1 MKKFSLKPLGDSC
14 MKTLCKSWLF
24 IGLLMAFCLA
34 ACSDDDD
41 NAVTPIFPEKQ
52 NLICNSN
59 DTREFTFTANT
70 NWSLASSAIWCKF
83 KTDDEL
89 GEFVLSG
96 TAGTQTVTLVITN
109 DNMQVGD
116 VSVAKLEL
124 TMGGQTIVIGE
135 VTRSK
140 VDYELKIYDKEG
152 NDITKDGVL
161 KVGYQEY
168 VLFDVEANF
177 RFAATNLPGW
187 VELDGG
193 SLVGPVNKK
202 VQGGLRIIENG
213 IREKYPVLASDENV
227 ITFSDEEGRAFHSI
241 KLVYEGMTPG
251 VMELKRPSSNMY
263 DWVVSLDGKSFT
275 QGSGGVAGTGSSTT
289 SFKNRLPFTVKTL
302 EDKYHVVFVTKGA
315 SNNNLYFEGV
325 DDDEWMDEKW
335 MSCEDEKKDG
345 NISLIVKP
353 FTPISGYAEERV
365 GYVLVFSDA
374 EFNRIGRDNLESTI
388 INGDELVYQYEQ
400 TNLVL
405 QFTQKEIKKDEAIQY
420 FSAVDGTDY
429 VTPIECTPYTESNAE
444 HFKTEYGV
452 KGISEIKQPGVST
465 YVTVSF
471 EIWDA
476 KCYFLDNEE
485 AAPDGIIDPAGTTMS
500 IDSKKT
506 NGKDIFVIV
515 KGETEDDKAMLIVR
529 TSNASGGE
537 VGGEE
542 TAIFKITSSNGM
554 GSDFVCNPYSGSL
567 GGAQYFQNTYG
578 ATELFE
584 MENPNA
590 GINIALTSSDVVSYK
605 AYTVTDTSEE
615 ELTSDDIT
623 IGEDYFSGKKVLNVW
638 LGSGSSLPIS
648 SKPILLVITGEDGSK
663 QILFI
668 INK

>member
-14 MKTLCKSWLF
+14 MMKTLCKGWLF

-83 KTDDEL
+83 KTDDDL

-168 VLFDVEANF
+168 VHFDVEANF

-202 VQGGLRIIENG
+202 VRGGLRIIENES
-213 IREKYPVLASDENV
+213 REKYPVLASDENV

-302 EDKYHVVFVTKGA
+302 EDKYHVVFVAKGA
-315 SNNNLYFEGV
+315 SNNNLYVEGV
-325 DDDEWMDEKW
+325 DDEWVSEKW
-335 MSCEDEKKDG
+335 MSCEDEKKNG
-345 NISLIVKP
+345 NISLIVDP
-353 FTPISGYAEERV
+353 FTPIPGYSEEKV
-365 GYVLVFSDA
+365 GYVLVFSEMEYNSIKD
-374 EFNRIGRDNLESTI
+374 DLENTI
-388 INGDELVYQYEQ
+388 IDGSNLVYKYEQ
-400 TNLVL
+400 ANLLL
-405 QFTQKEIKKDEAIQY
+405 QFTQKEVKSSGEDENP
-420 FSAVDGTDY
+420 FTAVDGQSY
-429 VTPIECTPYTESNAE
+429 SPIECTSYMGEDAE
-444 HFKTEYGV
+444 KLKSEYGV
-452 KGISEIKQPGVST
+452 TGVYEIKQPAIRSTIIKMAFSLTDAICYYLDSKEKADGVIEPAEKEIT
-465 YVTVSF
+465 VTTEAAHGKDVFLVITDESGNKRMVVVKISNSGSGGGSKSVFTITDGMLQPVSCVAYDGSQGGADYF
-471 EIWDA
+471 KNKYSVNDIFQISNVPQSIMVTLNSSNITTF
-476 KCYFLDNEE
+476 KCYDL
-485 AAPDGIIDPAGTTMS
+485 
-500 IDSKKT
+500 
-506 NGKDIFVIV
+506 
-515 KGETEDDKAMLIVR
+515 ETE
-529 TSNASGGE
+529 N
-537 VGGEE
+537 
-542 TAIFKITSSNGM
+542 
-554 GSDFVCNPYSGSL
+554 
-567 GGAQYFQNTYG
+567 
-578 ATELFE
+578 E
-584 MENPNA
+584 MKE
-590 GINIALTSSDVVSYK
+590 IS
-605 AYTVTDTSEE
+605 
-615 ELTSDDIT
+615 DIT
-623 IGEDYFSGKKVLNVW
+623 IEDSWSGGNNYLNVW
-638 LGSGSSLPIS
+638 LGGDQITKSVV
-648 SKPILLVITGEDGSK
+648 LVISGEDGTE
-663 QILFI
+663 QMLFI
-668 INK
+668 FK

>member
-14 MKTLCKSWLF
+14 MMKTLCKGWLF

-52 NLICNSN
+52 NFICNSN

-83 KTDDEL
+83 KTDDDL

-168 VLFDVEANF
+168 VHFDVEANF

-202 VQGGLRIIENG
+202 VRGGLRIIENES
-213 IREKYPVLASDENV
+213 REKYPVLASDENV

-302 EDKYHVVFVTKGA
+302 EDKYHVVFVAKGA
-315 SNNNLYFEGV
+315 SNNNLYVEGV
-325 DDDEWMDEKW
+325 DDEWVSEKW
-335 MSCEDEKKDG
+335 MSCEDEKKNG
-345 NISLIVKP
+345 NISLIVDP
-353 FTPISGYAEERV
+353 FTPIPGYSEEKV
-365 GYVLVFSDA
+365 GYVLVFSEMEYNSIKD
-374 EFNRIGRDNLESTI
+374 DLENTI
-388 INGDELVYQYEQ
+388 IDGSNLVYKYEQ
-400 TNLVL
+400 ANLLL
-405 QFTQKEIKKDEAIQY
+405 QFTQKEVKSSGEDENP
-420 FSAVDGTDY
+420 FTAVDGQSY
-429 VTPIECTPYTESNAE
+429 SPIECTSYMGEDAE
-444 HFKTEYGV
+444 KLKSEYGV
-452 KGISEIKQPGVST
+452 TGVYEIKQPAIRSTIIKMAFSLTDAICYYLDSKEKADGVIEPAEKEIT
-465 YVTVSF
+465 VTTEAAHGKDVFLVITDESGNKRMVVVKISNSGSGGGSKSVFTITDGMLQPVSCVAYDGSQGGADYF
-471 EIWDA
+471 KNKYSVNDIFQISNVPQSIMVTLNSSNITTF
-476 KCYFLDNEE
+476 KCYDL
-485 AAPDGIIDPAGTTMS
+485 
-500 IDSKKT
+500 
-506 NGKDIFVIV
+506 
-515 KGETEDDKAMLIVR
+515 ETE
-529 TSNASGGE
+529 N
-537 VGGEE
+537 
-542 TAIFKITSSNGM
+542 
-554 GSDFVCNPYSGSL
+554 
-567 GGAQYFQNTYG
+567 
-578 ATELFE
+578 E
-584 MENPNA
+584 MKE
-590 GINIALTSSDVVSYK
+590 IS
-605 AYTVTDTSEE
+605 
-615 ELTSDDIT
+615 DIT
-623 IGEDYFSGKKVLNVW
+623 IEDSWSGGNNYLNVW
-638 LGSGSSLPIS
+638 LGGDQITKSVF
-648 SKPILLVITGEDGSK
+648 LVISGEDGTE
-663 QILFI
+663 QMLFI
-668 INK
+668 FK

>member
-59 DTREFTFTANT
+59 DTREFTFTVNT

-168 VLFDVEANF
+168 VHFDVEANF

-187 VELDGG
+187 VELEGG

-202 VQGGLRIIENG
+202 VQGGLRIIENES
-213 IREKYPVLASDENV
+213 REKYPVSASDENV

-289 SFKNRLPFTVKTL
+289 SFKNRLPFTIKTL
-302 EDKYHVVFVTKGA
+302 EDKYHVVFVEKGA
-315 SNNNLYFEGV
+315 SNNNLYLGGV
-325 DDDEWMDEKW
+325 DDEWVSEKW
-335 MSCEDEKKDG
+335 MSCEDEKKNG
-345 NISLIVKP
+345 NISLIVDP
-353 FTPISGYAEERV
+353 FTPISGYSEERV
-365 GYVLVFSDA
+365 GYVLVFSEMEYNSIKD
-374 EFNRIGRDNLESTI
+374 DLENTI
-388 INGDELVYQYEQ
+388 IDGSNLVYKYEQ
-400 TNLVL
+400 ANLLL
-405 QFTQKEIKKDEAIQY
+405 QFTQKEIKKDETIQY

-429 VTPIECTPYTESNAE
+429 TTPIECTPYTESNAE

-452 KGISEIKQPGVST
+452 KGISEIKQPGTNT

-485 AAPDGIIDPAGTTMS
+485 AAPNDIIGPAGTTMS

-515 KGETEDDKAMLIVR
+515 KGETDKAMLIVR
-529 TSNASGGE
+529 TSN

-542 TAIFKITSSNGM
+542 DEQQKFKVTNGSAPVVYSESNAQALIEKHNLIGIYKTSGESLDIEMAPSAIKSYKIYDLDNGDGSTDITDASSEDCGWGTDWMGM
-554 GSDFVCNPYSGSL
+554 PQIGK
-567 GGAQYFQNTYG
+567 
-578 ATELFE
+578 
-584 MENPNA
+584 
-590 GINIALTSSDVVSYK
+590 INIWF
-605 AYTVTDTSEE
+605 
-615 ELTSDDIT
+615 
-623 IGEDYFSGKKVLNVW
+623 GR
-638 LGSGSSLPIS
+638 GSSLQDRTVLIVVTCENDE
-648 SKPILLVITGEDGSK
+648 IYGIVAN
-663 QILFI
+663 
-668 INK
+668 NK

>member
-14 MKTLCKSWLF
+14 MMKTLCKGWLF

-168 VLFDVEANF
+168 VHFDVEANF

-187 VELDGG
+187 VELEGG

-202 VQGGLRIIENG
+202 VQGGLRIIENES
-213 IREKYPVLASDENV
+213 REKYPVLASDENV

-302 EDKYHVVFVTKGA
+302 EDKYHVVFVEKGA
-315 SNNNLYFEGV
+315 SNNNLYLGGV
-325 DDDEWMDEKW
+325 DDEWVSEKW
-335 MSCEDEKKDG
+335 MSCEDEKKNG
-345 NISLIVKP
+345 NISLIVDP
-353 FTPISGYAEERV
+353 FTPIPGYSEERV
-365 GYVLVFSDA
+365 GYVLTFSEEEYNSIKD
-374 EFNRIGRDNLESTI
+374 DLENTI
-388 INGDELVYQYEQ
+388 IDGSNLVYKYEQ
-400 TNLVL
+400 ANLLL
-405 QFTQKEIKKDEAIQY
+405 QFTQKEIKKDETIQY

-429 VTPIECTPYTESNAE
+429 TTPIECTPYAESNAE

-452 KGISEIKQPGVST
+452 KGISEIKQPGTNT

-485 AAPDGIIDPAGTTMS
+485 EAPNDIIGPAGTTMS

-515 KGETEDDKAMLIVR
+515 KGETDKAMLIVR
-529 TSNASGGE
+529 TSNA
-537 VGGEE
+537 GGEE
-542 TAIFKITSSNGM
+542 DEQQKFKVTNGSAPVVYSESNAQALIEMHNLIGIYKTTGESLDIEMSPSAIASFKVYDLDNGDGSTDITDASSGDCSWGYDLM
-554 GSDFVCNPYSGSL
+554 GNQQVGK
-567 GGAQYFQNTYG
+567 
-578 ATELFE
+578 
-584 MENPNA
+584 
-590 GINIALTSSDVVSYK
+590 INIYF
-605 AYTVTDTSEE
+605 
-615 ELTSDDIT
+615 
-623 IGEDYFSGKKVLNVW
+623 GEY
-638 LGSGSSLPIS
+638 SSLKNNTVLIVVTCENDERYG
-648 SKPILLVITGEDGSK
+648 IVAN
-663 QILFI
+663 
-668 INK
+668 NK

>member
-251 VMELKRPSSNMY
+251 VMELKRPSSY
-263 DWVVSLDGKSFT
+263 ATDWVVSMDGKTFT
-275 QGSGGVAGTGSSTT
+275 QKSTGGSTGEVVV
-289 SFKNRLPFTVKTL
+289 KKRMPFTVKTL
-302 EDKYHVVFVTKGA
+302 KDDFEIVFLSEGWDGNIHLKG
-315 SNNNLYFEGV
+315 SMYDFFTY
-325 DDDEWMDEKW
+325 EWIHY
-335 MSCEDEKKDG
+335 KKDG
-345 NISLIVKP
+345 GNLNLTVDDYIP
-353 FTPISGYAEERV
+353 NAMNGDPDERS
-365 GYVLVFSDA
+365 GYVLAFSRA
-374 EFNRIGRDNLESTI
+374 EYEKIKDNLEEAI
-388 INGDELVYQYEQ
+388 VVNGEIDYKYEQ
-400 TNLVL
+400 NNLL
-405 QFTQKEIKKDEAIQY
+405 IGFTQKE
-420 FSAVDGTDY
+420 
-429 VTPIECTPYTESNAE
+429 
-444 HFKTEYGV
+444 V
-452 KGISEIKQPGVST
+452 KEEP
-465 YVTVSF
+465 
-471 EIWDA
+471 
-476 KCYFLDNEE
+476 DN
-485 AAPDGIIDPAGTTMS
+485 
-500 IDSKKT
+500 
-506 NGKDIFVIV
+506 
-515 KGETEDDKAMLIVR
+515 KA
-529 TSNASGGE
+529 
-537 VGGEE
+537 
-542 TAIFKITSSNGM
+542 FKITYYDAGWALQEATCTKADKDYGYGIEDVYILKQPDSSGHALTIDPFM
-554 GSDFVCNPYSGSL
+554 GSYEIDWTVQIWLGDANVTNQYMEPSEKEITFFNDEPLEQEIHVC
-567 GGAQYFQNTYG
+567 FKQND
-578 ATELFE
+578 
-584 MENPNA
+584 MN
-590 GINIALTSSDVVSYK
+590 V
-605 AYTVTDTSEE
+605 
-615 ELTSDDIT
+615 
-623 IGEDYFSGKKVLNVW
+623 KVL
-638 LGSGSSLPIS
+638 I
-648 SKPILLVITGEDGSK
+648 ITPNE
-663 QILFI
+663 
-668 INK
+668 

>member
-14 MKTLCKSWLF
+14 MMKTLCKGWLF

-83 KTDDEL
+83 KTDDDL

-168 VLFDVEANF
+168 VHFDVEANF

-202 VQGGLRIIENG
+202 VRGGLRIIENES
-213 IREKYPVLASDENV
+213 REKYPVLASDENV

-302 EDKYHVVFVTKGA
+302 EDKYHVVFVAKGA
-315 SNNNLYFEGV
+315 SNNNLYVEGV
-325 DDDEWMDEKW
+325 DDEWVSEKW
-335 MSCEDEKKDG
+335 MSCEDEKKNG
-345 NISLIVKP
+345 NISLIVDP
-353 FTPISGYAEERV
+353 FTPIPGYSEEKV
-365 GYVLVFSDA
+365 GYVLVFSEMEYNSIKD
-374 EFNRIGRDNLESTI
+374 DLENTI
-388 INGDELVYQYEQ
+388 IDGSNLVYKYEQ
-400 TNLVL
+400 ANLLL
-405 QFTQKEIKKDEAIQY
+405 QFTQKEVKSSGEDENP
-420 FSAVDGTDY
+420 FTAVDGQSY
-429 VTPIECTPYTESNAE
+429 SPIECTSYMGEDAE
-444 HFKTEYGV
+444 KLKSEYGV
-452 KGISEIKQPGVST
+452 TGVYEIKQPAIRSTIIKMAFSLTDAICYYLDSKEKADGVIEPAEKEIT
-465 YVTVSF
+465 VTTEAAHGKDVFLVITDESGNKRMVVVKISNSGSGGGSKSVFTITDGMLQPVSCVAYDGSQGGADYF
-471 EIWDA
+471 KNKYSVNDIFQISNVPQSIMVTLNSSNITTF
-476 KCYFLDNEE
+476 KCYDL
-485 AAPDGIIDPAGTTMS
+485 
-500 IDSKKT
+500 
-506 NGKDIFVIV
+506 
-515 KGETEDDKAMLIVR
+515 ETE
-529 TSNASGGE
+529 N
-537 VGGEE
+537 
-542 TAIFKITSSNGM
+542 
-554 GSDFVCNPYSGSL
+554 
-567 GGAQYFQNTYG
+567 
-578 ATELFE
+578 E
-584 MENPNA
+584 MKE
-590 GINIALTSSDVVSYK
+590 IS
-605 AYTVTDTSEE
+605 
-615 ELTSDDIT
+615 DIT
-623 IGEDYFSGKKVLNVW
+623 IEDSWSGGNNYLNVW
-638 LGSGSSLPIS
+638 LGGDQ
-648 SKPILLVITGEDGSK
+648 ITKSV
-663 QILFI
+663 FW
-668 INK
+668 

>member
-14 MKTLCKSWLF
+14 MMKTLCKGWLF
-24 IGLLMAFCLA
+24 IGLLMAFCLV

-83 KTDDEL
+83 KTDDDL

-168 VLFDVEANF
+168 VHFDVEANF

-202 VQGGLRIIENG
+202 VRGGLRIIENES
-213 IREKYPVLASDENV
+213 REKYPVLASDENV

-302 EDKYHVVFVTKGA
+302 EDKYHVVFVAKGA
-315 SNNNLYFEGV
+315 SNNNLYVEGV
-325 DDDEWMDEKW
+325 DDEWVSEKW
-335 MSCEDEKKDG
+335 MSCEDEKKNG
-345 NISLIVKP
+345 NISLIVDP
-353 FTPISGYAEERV
+353 FTPIPGYSEEKV
-365 GYVLVFSDA
+365 GYVLVFSEMEYNSIKD
-374 EFNRIGRDNLESTI
+374 DLENTI
-388 INGDELVYQYEQ
+388 IDGSNLVYKYEQ
-400 TNLVL
+400 ANLLL
-405 QFTQKEIKKDEAIQY
+405 QFTQKEVKSSGEDENP
-420 FSAVDGTDY
+420 FTAVDGQSY
-429 VTPIECTPYTESNAE
+429 SPIECTSYMGEDAE
-444 HFKTEYGV
+444 KLKSEYGV
-452 KGISEIKQPGVST
+452 TGVYEIKQPAIRSTIIKMAFSLTDAICYYLDSKEKADGVIEPAEKEIT
-465 YVTVSF
+465 VTTEAAHGKDVFLVITDESGNKRMVVVKISNSGSGGGSKSVFTITDGMLQPVSCVAYDGSQGGADYF
-471 EIWDA
+471 KNKYSVNDIFQISNVPQSIMVTLNSSNITTF
-476 KCYFLDNEE
+476 KCYDL
-485 AAPDGIIDPAGTTMS
+485 
-500 IDSKKT
+500 
-506 NGKDIFVIV
+506 
-515 KGETEDDKAMLIVR
+515 ETE
-529 TSNASGGE
+529 N
-537 VGGEE
+537 
-542 TAIFKITSSNGM
+542 
-554 GSDFVCNPYSGSL
+554 
-567 GGAQYFQNTYG
+567 
-578 ATELFE
+578 E
-584 MENPNA
+584 MKE
-590 GINIALTSSDVVSYK
+590 IS
-605 AYTVTDTSEE
+605 
-615 ELTSDDIT
+615 DIT
-623 IGEDYFSGKKVLNVW
+623 IEDSWSGGNNYLNVW
-638 LGSGSSLPIS
+638 LGGDQITKSVF
-648 SKPILLVITGEDGSK
+648 LVISGEDGTE
-663 QILFI
+663 QMLFI
-668 INK
+668 FK

>member
-14 MKTLCKSWLF
+14 MMKTLCKGWLF

-83 KTDDEL
+83 KTDDDL

-168 VLFDVEANF
+168 VHFDVEANF

-202 VQGGLRIIENG
+202 VRGGLRIIENES
-213 IREKYPVLASDENV
+213 REKYPVLASDENV

-302 EDKYHVVFVTKGA
+302 EDKYHVVFVAKGA
-315 SNNNLYFEGV
+315 SNNNLYVEGV
-325 DDDEWMDEKW
+325 DDEWVSEKW
-335 MSCEDEKKDG
+335 MSCEDEKKNG
-345 NISLIVKP
+345 NISLIVDP
-353 FTPISGYAEERV
+353 FTPIPGYSEEKV
-365 GYVLVFSDA
+365 GYVLVFSEMEYNSIKD
-374 EFNRIGRDNLESTI
+374 DLENTI
-388 INGDELVYQYEQ
+388 IDGSNLVYKYEQ
-400 TNLVL
+400 ANLLL
-405 QFTQKEIKKDEAIQY
+405 QFTQKEVKSSGEDENP
-420 FSAVDGTDY
+420 FTAVDGQSY
-429 VTPIECTPYTESNAE
+429 SPIECTSYMGEDAE
-444 HFKTEYGV
+444 KLKSEYGV
-452 KGISEIKQPGVST
+452 TGVYEIKQPAIRTTIIKMAFSLTDAICYYLDSKEKADGVIEPAEKEIT
-465 YVTVSF
+465 VTTEAAHGKDVFLVITDESGNKRMVVVKISNSGSGGGSKSVFTITDGMLQPVSCVAYDGSQGGADYF
-471 EIWDA
+471 KNKYSVNDIFQISNVPQSIMVTLNSSNITTF
-476 KCYFLDNEE
+476 KCYDL
-485 AAPDGIIDPAGTTMS
+485 
-500 IDSKKT
+500 
-506 NGKDIFVIV
+506 
-515 KGETEDDKAMLIVR
+515 ETE
-529 TSNASGGE
+529 N
-537 VGGEE
+537 
-542 TAIFKITSSNGM
+542 
-554 GSDFVCNPYSGSL
+554 
-567 GGAQYFQNTYG
+567 
-578 ATELFE
+578 E
-584 MENPNA
+584 MKE
-590 GINIALTSSDVVSYK
+590 IS
-605 AYTVTDTSEE
+605 
-615 ELTSDDIT
+615 DIT
-623 IGEDYFSGKKVLNVW
+623 IEDSWSGGNNYLNVW
-638 LGSGSSLPIS
+638 LGGDQITKSVF
-648 SKPILLVITGEDGSK
+648 LVISGEDGTE
-663 QILFI
+663 QMLFI
-668 INK
+668 FK